1 MDDTERLNLQK
12 MINANNVEDC
22 TESIR
27 DKKHSNKIRNDVTRL
42 MNLKQKYPRLSK
54 TNPEQFDSMLVSQCN
69 FLFMNYTDI
78 FNKVKKDEID
88 ITILWDFLDVLGSIE
103 EGKIDQHEGAY
114 KVGKLLKSIYVDSA
128 LRKAE
133 KLDKKT
139 GKKIPA
145 KPIKE
150 KKITWNEY
158 KKMMIN
164 NN

>member
-22 TESIR
+22 TDSIR
-27 DKKHSNKIRNDVTRL
+27 TKKHSGKIRNDVTR
-42 MNLKQKYPRLSK
+42 MISLKQKYPRLSK

-69 FLFMNYTDI
+69 FLFSNYTDI

-88 ITILWDFLDVLGSIE
+88 LQIFWDFLNVLGMIE
-103 EGKIDQHEGAY
+103 DGKIDQHEGAFQ
-114 KVGKLLKSIYVDSA
+114 VGKLLKSIYIDSA

-133 KLDKKT
+133 KIDKKT
-139 GKKIPA
+139 GKKVPA

-150 KKITWNEY
+150 KNISWSEY
-158 KKMMIN
+158 KRLFEN
-164 NN
+164 N